1 MDIKELQ
8 EIPKD
13 LLLNYVE
20 DRKISSNLITEEQ
33 KQGII
38 SASRF
43 LEENGHP
50 DLAIKLL
57 NKYNARKINEFD
69 INDSEFINYLKEQ
82 NIAINVQ
89 GYVTVGEGA
98 DAIKYPVIIIS
109 SDVMRLEM
117 MYQKLKYELQNGK
130 TSN

>member
-20 DRKISSNLITEEQ
+20 DRKVSSNLISEEQ

-43 LEENGHP
+43 LEENGHH

-57 NKYNARKINEFD
+57 NKYNARTINEY
-69 INDSEFINYLKEQ
+69 NLHDSEFINYLEKA
-82 NIAINVQ
+82 NIGINVQ
-89 GYVTVGEGA
+89 GYVTVGEGEE
-98 DAIKYPVIIIS
+98 AIKYPIVILS
-109 SDVMRLEM
+109 CDVMRLEM
-117 MYQKLKYELQNGK
+117 MYQKLKYELQNDK

>member
-20 DRKISSNLITEEQ
+20 DRKVSSNLISEEQ
-33 KQGII
+33 KEGII

-43 LEENGHP
+43 LEENGHH
-50 DLAIKLL
+50 DLAVKLL
-57 NKYNARKINEFD
+57 NKYNARKISEYNLH
-69 INDSEFINYLKEQ
+69 DSEFINYLEQ
-82 NIAINVQ
+82 ANIGINVQ
-89 GYVTVGEGA
+89 GYVTVGTGE
-98 DAIKYPVIIIS
+98 DAIKYPIVIIS

-117 MYQKLKYELQNGK
+117 MYQKLKYELQNDK

>member
-20 DRKISSNLITEEQ
+20 DRKVSSNLISEEQ
-33 KQGII
+33 KEGII

-43 LEENGHP
+43 LEENGHH
-50 DLAIKLL
+50 DLAVKLL
-57 NKYNARKINEFD
+57 NKYNARTISEYNLH
-69 INDSEFINYLKEQ
+69 DSEFINYLEQ
-82 NIAINVQ
+82 ANIGINVQ
-89 GYVTVGEGA
+89 GYVTVGAGE
-98 DAIKYPVIIIS
+98 DAIKYPIVIIS
-109 SDVMRLEM
+109 ADVMRLEM
-117 MYQKLKYELQNGK
+117 MYQKLKYELQNDK